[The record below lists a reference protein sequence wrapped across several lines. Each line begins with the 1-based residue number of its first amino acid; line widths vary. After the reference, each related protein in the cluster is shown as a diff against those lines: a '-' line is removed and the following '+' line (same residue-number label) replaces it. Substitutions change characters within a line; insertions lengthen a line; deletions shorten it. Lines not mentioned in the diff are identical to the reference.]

1 MAHRVATQSPMDG
14 RPPRYKTPD
23 EFCPRTT
30 ALSSTFAPPQS
41 TSPPTF
47 APTTYI
53 AKMSSSGFPEFDI
66 NDLNA
71 FHNNNP
77 YGNHPIFD
85 EFDWNLLNDA
95 GTSQPYTGADFQGD
109 LNNYPAFLTP
119 TTAPTSLHP
128 NHEMSFNEGKSS
140 HILTPVIRKLTFWP
154 QDTAHHFTRGRPYHP
169 YCHNRQPLPP
179 PCPSTAIP
187 PPLHPF

>member
-1 MAHRVATQSPMDG
+1 MATQSPMDG
-14 RPPRYKTPD
+14 RPSRYKNPRGTLLQNHRPLVHLRTSAIHISADLHPD
-23 EFCPRTT
+23 N
-30 ALSSTFAPPQS
+30 L
-41 TSPPTF
+41 
-47 APTTYI
+47 YI
-53 AKMSSSGFPEFDI
+53 AKMSSSGFPEFGI

-71 FHNNNP
+71 FYNNNP

-95 GTSQPYTGADFQGD
+95 GTSQPYTGAYFQGD

-140 HILTPVIRKLTFWP
+140 HTLTPVIRKLTFWP

-179 PCPSTAIP
+179 PCPSTTIP